1 MNLKHEIQ
9 ARAAILLFYKRT
21 QRTSNYAELLIELD
35 LLNKYLYEFGG
46 KKNNRPNKTMVAF
59 SQYYQKEKH
68 NERNYQEVVKR
79 ATERAIKHKKSY
91 KDYTPE
97 LLLLRHRGYSLRR
110 ISSYAKQ
117 HFKILVSKDTLSK
130 YFKELESEQRI

>member
-1 MNLKHEIQ
+1 MNLKYEIQ
-9 ARAAILLFYKRT
+9 VRAAILLFYKRT
-21 QRTSNYAELLIELD
+21 QRTSSYVELLNELE
-35 LLNKYLYEFGG
+35 LLNQYLYEFAG

-79 ATERAIKHKKSY
+79 ATGRATKYKKSY
-91 KDYTPE
+91 KDYTSE
-97 LLLLRHRGYSLRR
+97 LLLLHNRGYSLRR

-117 HFKILVSKDTLSK
+117 HFKISVSKDTLSK
-130 YFKELESEQRI
+130 YFKKLQSEKRI